1 MTYYFN
7 KTLSATFEETVAR
20 TIEALRTEGFGVI
33 TQIDVKKTLKET
45 IGADFRNYR
54 ILGACNP
61 QLAHEALNLED
72 KIGTMLPCN
81 VVVQQLADVRIEI
94 AAIDPVA
101 SMQVID
107 NPRIGQRLKRVVAS
121 L

>member
-1 MTYYFN
+1 
-7 KTLSATFEETVAR
+7 
-20 TIEALRTEGFGVI
+20 
-33 TQIDVKKTLKET
+33 
-45 IGADFRNYR
+45 
-54 ILGACNP
+54 
-61 QLAHEALNLED
+61 
-72 KIGTMLPCN
+72 MLPCN

-107 NPRIGQRLKRVVAS
+107 NPRVGQRLKRVVAS